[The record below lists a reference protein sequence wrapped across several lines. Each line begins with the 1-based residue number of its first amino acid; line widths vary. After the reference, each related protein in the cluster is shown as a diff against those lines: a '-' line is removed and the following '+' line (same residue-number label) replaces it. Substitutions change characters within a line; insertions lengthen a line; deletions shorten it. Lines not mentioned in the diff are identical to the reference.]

1 MASLIL
7 SDQDRLTSCLPRR
20 AAFWSSDRRAH
31 SSGVGSRLGW
41 RSTGVDGSWVGGAAA
56 AVWEDGPRDMFGGL
70 CAGSKGAGSL
80 SFSCGRSCA
89 GDRSLGSRTSKQE
102 ARARGRTQMTHSH
115 PAWGVQPTLGF
126 SGRGCPTAAQALSSD
141 ACTLSPRPPFYSLA
155 LRAPNSR
162 AIMGVLEKV
171 RDPCPLWACVEGVYW
186 ADPLLLLRSLLD
198 GGRQASVLV

>member
-1 MASLIL
+1 M
-7 SDQDRLTSCLPRR
+7 
-20 AAFWSSDRRAH
+20 
-31 SSGVGSRLGW
+31 
-41 RSTGVDGSWVGGAAA
+41 DGSWVGGAAA

-141 ACTLSPRPPFYSLA
+141 ACTLSPPS
-155 LRAPNSR
+155 
-162 AIMGVLEKV
+162 
-171 RDPCPLWACVEGVYW
+171 
-186 ADPLLLLRSLLD
+186 LLLACSPSTKYSRNH
-198 GGRQASVLV
+198 GCPRKGAGSVSALGVCRRRVLG